1 MIELVGFSC
10 VCCDGGWYKCVYVC
24 SLVHVSV
31 KARGRF
37 RSLPLALTL
46 SFETKSLT
54 EPRPS
59 SSALTLPSSKVTS
72 SKVTIS
78 SFPKGAM
85 IQTQGFTNVPQGFSV
100 TLNHLPVFINYFLW
114 LAELHSTWSP
124 REFRICPFTRALWIH
139 QRLPIGRA
147 CEQFWGAWSS
157 QSRQSKKKKIPPS
170 KTSTDLQRR

>member
-10 VCCDGGWYKCVYVC
+10 VCGDGGWYKCVYVC

-31 KARGRF
+31 RARGWF

-78 SFPKGAM
+78 SFPMGAV

-100 TLNHLPVFINYFLW
+100 TLNRLPVFINYFLW
-114 LAELHSTWSP
+114 LAELHTTWWP
-124 REFRICPFTRALWIH
+124 REFRICPFTRALRIY
-139 QRLPIGRA
+139 QQLPIGWA
-147 CEQFWGAWSS
+147 WEQFWGAWSL
-157 QSRQSKKKKIPPS
+157 QSRQSK
-170 KTSTDLQRR
+170 